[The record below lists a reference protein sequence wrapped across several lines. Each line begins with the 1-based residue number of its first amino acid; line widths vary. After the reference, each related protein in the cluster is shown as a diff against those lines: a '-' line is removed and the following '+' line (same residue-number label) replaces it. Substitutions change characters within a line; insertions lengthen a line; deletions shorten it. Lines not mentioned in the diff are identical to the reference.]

1 MVVPWFEIFLI
12 PILILINGLFSCAEI
27 AVISSRKTYIQE
39 LSNQGDKRAKRIEAL
54 QKNPERFLAT
64 IQIGITVV
72 GASAAALGG
81 VTAIQ
86 VVQPLIMLI
95 PVKAIQGGS
104 EAFAIIFVVAIVSYL
119 TLILGEL
126 VPKSIALRS
135 PDAIALWV
143 GRPIERLAQIASPF
157 IKILTFSSRLILK
170 PLGLDGIQR
179 SPFVSKEEIKSLLK
193 EGRESGVFDTTE
205 QELIH
210 SVFEFADIS
219 VKEVMVPRPKI
230 HAFSL
235 KSPLEEVLKEI
246 DESRFARYPVYEEG
260 LNDIKGILYYKDLLG
275 YLVRKESV
283 NIADILHSPYFVPE
297 TMKVSHLLKELQRRR
312 LQIAIVIN
320 EYGSVEGLVTMEDLI
335 EEIVGEIQDEY
346 DEEEKPVEQ
355 LKDGAYLVDAS
366 LSIRDLKDDH
376 QIVLPESPDY
386 ETLGGFILSHLQN
399 IPRNGEIIR
408 CNNFKITIL
417 HVEGRRVAKVKMEKD
432 IKAVPTEKAS
442 SPS

>member
-12 PILILINGLFSCAEI
+12 LILIIINGLFSCAEI
-27 AVISSRKTYIQE
+27 AVIASRKTYIQK
-39 LSNQGDKRAKRIEAL
+39 LSNQGDKRAKRIEGL

-72 GASAAALGG
+72 GASAAAIGG
-81 VTAIQ
+81 VTAVQ
-86 VVQPLIMLI
+86 VVQPLLELI
-95 PVKAIQGGS
+95 PIKIIQGGS
-104 EAFAIIFVVAIVSYL
+104 EAIAIAFVVAIISYL

-126 VPKSIALRS
+126 VPKSIALRN
-135 PDAIALWV
+135 PDSIALWV
-143 GRPIERLAQIASPF
+143 GHPVERLAQIASPF
-157 IKILTFSSRLILK
+157 IKVLTFSSRLILK
-170 PLGLDGIQR
+170 PFGVEGIQK

-193 EGRESGVFDTTE
+193 EGRETGVFDPTE

-230 HAFSL
+230 HAFPL
-235 KSPLEEVLKEI
+235 NSPLEEVLNYI
-246 DESRFARYPVYEEG
+246 DENRFARYPVYDEG
-260 LNDIKGILYYKDLLG
+260 LNDIKGILYYKDLMG
-275 YLVRKESV
+275 HLVRKEPV
-283 NIADILHSPYFVPE
+283 NIVDILHSPYFVPE

-346 DEEEKPVEQ
+346 DIEEKPVEQ
-355 LKDGAYLVDAS
+355 LKDGSFLVDAS
-366 LSIRDLKDDH
+366 LSIRDLKDDYGL
-376 QIVLPESPDY
+376 VFPESPDY
-386 ETLGGFILSHLQN
+386 ETLGGFIFSQLQN
-399 IPRNGEIIR
+399 IPRSGEIIR
-408 CNNFKITIL
+408 CNKFKITII
-417 HVEGRRVAKVKMEKD
+417 HVEGRRIAKVKMEKD
-432 IKAVPTEKAS
+432 LKAAPIEKAS